1 MRFTRVIL
9 DFIESHESAIL
20 LTWDSY
26 DMICSMHLMHH
37 YYNYSQ
43 ELYTRNINQPHHL
56 TIVIDRKLITRLKLI
71 TISLKVTIED
81 VELILR
87 HLCVK
92 LPFCLIIIS
101 KIIFKSNIH
110 SQHQANPSPINSMSN
125 KSSQNKLNPQTF
137 IELIM
142 ITVYKTSLTIDL
154 TLIRTIPI
162 LIHDHLFLTT

>member
-1 MRFTRVIL
+1 M
-9 DFIESHESAIL
+9 L
-20 LTWDSY
+20 LTRDSY

-43 ELYTRNINQPHHL
+43 ELYTRNINQPRHL

-71 TISLKVTIED
+71 TIGLKVTNEC

-101 KIIFKSNIH
+101 KIIFKNNIH
-110 SQHQANPSPINSMSN
+110 SQHQVNPSPINSMSI

-137 IELIM
+137 IKLIM
-142 ITVYKTSLTIDL
+142 ITIYIK
-154 TLIRTIPI
+154 
-162 LIHDHLFLTT
+162 HH